1 MLEPMARRR
10 CPPALPAPTPYLAR
24 RCPDCGLRD
33 MLPRSASDPDDA
45 VAVVLACTGCDPE
58 PHTII
63 RWLDLR
69 GEDCT

>member
-1 MLEPMARRR
+1 MLQMAPT
-10 CPPALPAPTPYLAR
+10 PPVPVASPTPYLVR
-24 RCPDCGLRD
+24 RCPDC
-33 MLPRSASDPDDA
+33 AHSDLIARTPCDPADA
-45 VAVVLACTGCDPE
+45 VVVVLACTGCDPE